1 MLIIRYVPVLLRI
14 RSRLDAVVC
23 PFLFVDG
30 LDWGQDFQLIEKGR
44 LFGKK
49 L

>member
-1 MLIIRYVPVLLRI
+1 MLITRYVPVLLRI

-23 PFLFVDG
+23 PFLVDG
-30 LDWGQDFQLIEKGR
+30 LGWGQDFQLIEKGR